1 MYQPR
6 CPNKYSRP
14 SPQITSRML
23 HQEELLDTSSEKS
36 RDKVF
41 RLLCAHLIND
51 TVAVLIS
58 SHCVAVV

>member
-1 MYQPR
+1 
-6 CPNKYSRP
+6 
-14 SPQITSRML
+14 ML